1 MIKKINFYLFIFLF
15 FFNTNLLSLDKNQIT
30 DTEKFRSQ
38 LETLN
43 WQNLSEP
50 KEFFYKIKK
59 ADAEIHI
66 IDSEIFL
73 NNFNDINQFSY
84 WAWGTPVDK
93 ETVLYIQGQ
102 GYNIFVE
109 YKNNGYVKIDDW
121 KQVKSKDLM
130 DEMQRIAKSNV
141 QYLKSQGLSYTTD
154 IKWIYKPTFDEKSK
168 LVFYSYEVSWSDG
181 EKTMENRSIAL
192 GRRGHID
199 NSYVVKINKDTN
211 LLETAEFSK
220 GFGESVLF
228 GDGSKH
234 SDYKSGDRIAAVGL
248 GGLVA
253 GSLGVK
259 ALAKAGAFAKFLP
272 LLAKFWWILLAPFLL
287 LFSFVGKKNKSKP
300 KRRK

>member
-109 YKNNGYVKIDDW
+109 YKNNGYVKIERSDSTSDPGVCGIAMQPSYP
-121 KQVKSKDLM
+121 QV
-130 DEMQRIAKSNV
+130 
-141 QYLKSQGLSYTTD
+141 
-154 IKWIYKPTFDEKSK
+154 
-168 LVFYSYEVSWSDG
+168 
-181 EKTMENRSIAL
+181 
-192 GRRGHID
+192 
-199 NSYVVKINKDTN
+199 
-211 LLETAEFSK
+211 
-220 GFGESVLF
+220 
-228 GDGSKH
+228 
-234 SDYKSGDRIAAVGL
+234 
-248 GGLVA
+248 
-253 GSLGVK
+253 
-259 ALAKAGAFAKFLP
+259 
-272 LLAKFWWILLAPFLL
+272 
-287 LFSFVGKKNKSKP
+287 
-300 KRRK
+300 

>member
-181 EKTMENRSIAL
+181 GKTMENRSIAL
-192 GRRGHID
+192 GRKGHID
-199 NSYVVKINKDTN
+199 NSYVVIINKDTN

-220 GFGESVLF
+220 EFGESVLF